1 MSSPWRISIANI
13 TTLNILE
20 DISKKNG
27 ILKTSTMQLE
37 SSDNTDAND

>member
-13 TTLNILE
+13 TTLVLE
-20 DISKKNG
+20 DISKENG
-27 ILKTSTMQLE
+27 ILKISTVLLG

>member
-13 TTLNILE
+13 TTLVLE
-20 DISKKNG
+20 DISKENG
-27 ILKTSTMQLE
+27 ILKTSNLQLE